1 MQTLFLGGDIRTIAS
16 GHLYGR
22 LGSKAGETPCHFT
35 SFNTIKIIYHVHK
48 LFIFIYFVYNF
59 LKRQLTFK
67 NELKGKNKGRC
78 AAGNMIT
85 QGLPRDEFQHKVH
98 VGCTQAISFRSL

>member
-1 MQTLFLGGDIRTIAS
+1 MIHSYSRILSSHEKKLGT
-16 GHLYGR
+16 
-22 LGSKAGETPCHFT
+22 
-35 SFNTIKIIYHVHK
+35 
-48 LFIFIYFVYNF
+48 
-59 LKRQLTFK
+59 
-67 NELKGKNKGRC
+67 ELKGKNKGRC

>member
-1 MQTLFLGGDIRTIAS
+1 MYINCLFLYT
-16 GHLYGR
+16 LYI
-22 LGSKAGETPCHFT
+22 T
-35 SFNTIKIIYHVHK
+35 S
-48 LFIFIYFVYNF
+48 
-59 LKRQLTFK
+59 LKDQLTFK

-85 QGLPRDEFQHKVH
+85 QRLPRDEFQHKVH